1 MKEFIIAFTADFT
14 FIDYGEELN
23 EETANEKW
31 VRDWLKDTLSDCQD
45 VQVKNFKVFERE
57 VEE

>member
-57 VEE
+57 VKE

>member
-1 MKEFIIAFTADFT
+1 MKEFIIAFTADLT

-23 EETANEKW
+23 EETANGKW
-31 VRDWLKDTLSDCQD
+31 VSEWLKDVLTDCQD